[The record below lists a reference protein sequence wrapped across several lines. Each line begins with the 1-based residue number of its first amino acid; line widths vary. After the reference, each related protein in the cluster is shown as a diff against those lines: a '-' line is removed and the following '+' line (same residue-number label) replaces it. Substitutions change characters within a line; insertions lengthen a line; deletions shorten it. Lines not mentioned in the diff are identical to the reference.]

1 MGSDIPAA
9 LRRQVA
15 DRAYHVCEYCLV
27 HESDTLWGCQVDHV
41 ISRKHGGATVAD
53 NLAWAC
59 ACCNASKGSDIAT
72 LSGAPAQLVRL
83 YHPRADRWAE
93 CFSLNGVVIEPAAE
107 IGAATIRL
115 LQFNDDNRLQERR
128 VLAGSGRYPTFEA
141 LARMKE

>member
-1 MGSDIPAA
+1 
-9 LRRQVA
+9 
-15 DRAYHVCEYCLV
+15 V
-27 HESDTLWGCQVDHV
+27 HETDTLWGCQVDHV

-107 IGAATIRL
+107 IGTATIRL

-128 VLAGSGRYPTFEA
+128 VLAGCGRYPTFEA